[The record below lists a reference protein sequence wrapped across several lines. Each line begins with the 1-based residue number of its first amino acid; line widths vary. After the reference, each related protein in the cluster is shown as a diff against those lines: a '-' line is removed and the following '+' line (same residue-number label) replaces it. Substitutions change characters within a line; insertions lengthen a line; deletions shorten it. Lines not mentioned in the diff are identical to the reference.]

1 MTTPKTELMSVPQYA
16 KKYTNLKRHSV
27 LKNVR
32 KRNMKLL
39 PHVVDIKLIGRYYLL
54 EVAIPSL
61 SS

>member
-1 MTTPKTELMSVPQYA
+1 MSVPQYA